1 MEKFKNLYTG
11 KNFLRIFPLF
21 FTLSFILI
29 LTQYPF
35 TFLESVFYDLK
46 IKFDLGVS
54 PDNQVVVITL
64 DEESDQFL
72 GETFPY
78 TFANHSKM
86 ISNLQD
92 DSPKVINY
100 FISFLEPETDNEMKN
115 LEKFKLTIN
124 KFIENKGV
132 FRFATY
138 EDDYGEYLPPA
149 ELEEYGHSIARMKD
163 PDNVFFNDKVIR
175 SVPLTHRGEPSIFLW
190 TANRFR
196 VFKGQKPL
204 EIKSLQG
211 NYYVAEDDTL
221 YSLFRYSNSP
231 LSGATSVNNIPFHRV
246 LTGDFP
252 RGFFKDKI
260 VLIGPTYISGRE
272 NYVATPFDR
281 KSFDT
286 KRMNVYG
293 QQIMALVNGKTVL
306 KIPAWATHLLS
317 IIMAFILSF
326 AILRLSP
333 TQGLL
338 LVVGII
344 GGTFLVSYLLFC
356 FFGYWLQ
363 SIHLIISVFVVYY
376 IWIPFRAIGEYK
388 QRFAYEEEAKL
399 LKKVEKLKQNFISLM
414 SHDLKTPVAKITVL
428 AENMLNQRIDEVTY
442 KKNLSAIVAATGELN
457 NFISSILD
465 LAKIE
470 SSKIEL
476 SKSSMDINQIIENC
490 VDKLKYEATSA
501 GVFIDCSLAPL
512 YPIHI
517 DPILIKRVV
526 HNLVENAIKY
536 SGNNSK
542 VEIKTWDDRD
552 FVYVEISDN
561 GIGIAKQDLDHVFD
575 KFYRVKN
582 DASHRIKGSGLG
594 LYLVKFFVE
603 AHGGSISVKSEL
615 GKGTTFLLK
624 FKNV

>member
-1 MEKFKNLYTG
+1 MENLKKLYSG
-11 KNFLRIFPLF
+11 KTFLRIFPFF
-21 FTLSFILI
+21 FTLSFILV

-35 TFLESVFYDLK
+35 VFLESFFYDLK
-46 IKFDLGVS
+46 VRFDFGVS
-54 PDNQVVVITL
+54 SDNQVVVITL

-86 ISNLQD
+86 FANLQE

-100 FISFLEPETDNEMKN
+100 FINFLDPESDNEMKN
-115 LEKFKLTIN
+115 LEKFKLSIN
-124 KFIENKGV
+124 KFIKNKGV

-138 EDDYGEYLPPA
+138 EDNWGEYLPPA
-149 ELEEYGHSIARMKD
+149 ELEEYGHSIARLKD
-163 PDNVFFNDKVIR
+163 PDNIFFNDKVIR
-175 SVPLTHRGEPSIFLW
+175 SVPLTHKGEPSIFLW
-190 TANRFR
+190 TANKFR
-196 VFKGQKPL
+196 DFKGQRPL

-211 NYYVAEDDTL
+211 NYYIPEDDTL
-221 YSLFRYSNSP
+221 YTLFRYSTSP
-231 LSGATSVNNIPFHRV
+231 LSATTSAKNIPFHRV

-252 RGFFKDKI
+252 KGFFKDKI
-260 VLIGPTYISGRE
+260 VLIGSTYISEGK
-272 NYVATPFDR
+272 NFAATPFDR

-286 KRMNVYG
+286 KRMNIYA
-293 QQIMALVNGKTVL
+293 QQIMALVKEKTVL
-306 KIPAWATHLLS
+306 KIPALVTHLLS

-326 AILRLSP
+326 AILRMSP
-333 TQGLL
+333 TRGLL
-338 LVVGII
+338 FVVGII
-344 GGTFLVSYLLFC
+344 LGTFLTSYLLFC

-388 QRFAYEEEAKL
+388 QRFAFEEEAKL

-414 SHDLKTPVAKITVL
+414 SHDLKTPVAKISVL
-428 AENMLNQRIDEVTY
+428 AENMLNQPMDESTN
-442 KKNLSAIVAATGELN
+442 KKNLTAIVAATGELN

-490 VDKLKYEATSA
+490 IEKLKYEASTAS
-501 GVFIDCSLAPL
+501 VSIDCNLAPL

-517 DPILIKRVV
+517 DSVLIKRVI

-536 SGNNSK
+536 TGNNSK
-542 VEIKTWDDRD
+542 VEIKTWDDKD

-561 GIGIAKQDLDHVFD
+561 GIGISKQDLDHVFD

-603 AHGGSISVKSEL
+603 AHGGEISVTSEL
-615 GKGTTFLLK
+615 GKGTTFLIK